1 MDIEKRIRM
10 AAESILE
17 NESIREGLDD
27 SGASALLDW
36 GIARAKNIAGQSAD
50 LEDDDEAEEASYPK
64 KRALRRMLEAAKSLV
79 AQDLDSDQKTAL
91 LAELSESATIV
102 YGSEIS
108 IPEQIYWDTFSTIKN
123 SQPDQKITGLRA
135 LIEKNLKPEE

>member
-1 MDIEKRIRM
+1 MDIDKRIRM

-27 SGASALLDW
+27 NGASALLDW
-36 GIARAKNIAGQSAD
+36 GIARAKYIARQSAE

-64 KRALRRMLEAAKSLV
+64 KRALRRMLEAAKSLA
-79 AQDLDSDQKTAL
+79 AQDLDRDQETTL
-91 LAELSESATIV
+91 LDELRESATIV

-108 IPEQIYWDTFSTIKN
+108 MPEQIYWDTFSATKDI
-123 SQPDQKITGLRA
+123 QPDQKIIALRA
-135 LIEKNLKPEE
+135 LIEKHLNPEE